1 MAAPGT
7 ARSTATGI
15 ARWQTPALIVGILGL
30 AVSAVGL
37 FLDPWRADFFRSW
50 LTSYLFWFSIAA
62 GCLAILMLQ
71 YITGGEW
78 GLMIRR
84 PLGAAART
92 MWLMALLFLPVAFGM
107 KAIYPWTAPD
117 FFTGDHVVHAKQLW
131 LNTGGFL
138 TRALIYF
145 ILLYV
150 LAFLLRWL
158 SVRFYENRAPETELA
173 RRKVAA
179 GGLLVVVL
187 TLTFVSVDWM
197 MSLEPMWYSSMYGIT
212 FVVGCAL
219 SGMTFVIFF
228 LTRIADTEA
237 MAAVLKPSHLRDL
250 GNLTLA
256 FVMFYTYTAFS
267 EFLLVWYGN
276 IKEEIPHYLWREH
289 GTWGVVAALIVLF
302 HFFLPFFLLLM
313 RPIKDRAD
321 HRLGGRAAARHALCD
336 HLLAHRAVVDQAGV
350 SLLVPRSVHA
360 HRHRRDLDVRV
371 HPSAQGAVHHSDSRD
386 MGRRGHTRRGGEGP
400 CLSKLTAVMPS
411 STCRRSTRRATSTSR
426 PSSASC

>member
-7 ARSTATGI
+7 SRSTATGI
-15 ARWQTPALIVGILGL
+15 ARWQTPALIVGAIGL
-30 AVSAVGL
+30 AVSAIGL
-37 FLDPWRADFFRSW
+37 FVDPWRADFFRGW
-50 LTSYLFWFSIAA
+50 LISYLFWFAIAA

-71 YITGGEW
+71 YVTGGEW

-92 MWLMALLFLPVAFGM
+92 MWLMALLFVPVALGM
-107 KAIYPWTAPD
+107 KAIYPWMAPD
-117 FFTGDHVVHAKQLW
+117 FFTGVHVVQAKKIW
-131 LNTGGFL
+131 LSSGAFL

-145 ILLYV
+145 ILLFT
-150 LAFLLRWL
+150 LAFVLRRL
-158 SVRFYENRAPETELA
+158 SVRFYEDRAPETELA

-187 TLTFVSVDWM
+187 TLTFVSIDWM

-228 LTRIADTEA
+228 LTRIASTEA
-237 MAAVLKPSHLRDL
+237 MTAVLKPSHLRDL

-289 GTWGVVAALIVLF
+289 GTWGIVAALVVLF

-313 RPIKDRAD
+313 RSIKDRAETI
-321 HRLGGRAAARHALCD
+321 GWV
-336 HLLAHRAVVDQAGV
+336 AVL
-350 SLLVPRSVHA
+350 LLVMRYVTIYWLIAPSWTKQEFHYSFLSLTTLIGIGGIWMFEFIRQLKGQSIIPIHETWVEEAIREGAVKVHA
-360 HRHRRDLDVRV
+360 
-371 HPSAQGAVHHSDSRD
+371 
-386 MGRRGHTRRGGEGP
+386 
-400 CLSKLTAVMPS
+400 
-411 STCRRSTRRATSTSR
+411 
-426 PSSASC
+426 